1 MAFCGT
7 RGVPPNYGGFET
19 TVDEISRRFGDSGY
33 DPVVYCRKS
42 SYAGKGSKYHKGRRL
57 VYVEGSSRRELPEVT

>member
-7 RGVPPNYGGFET
+7 RGVPANYGGFET
-19 TVDEISRRFGDSGY
+19 TVDEISRRFGESGY